1 VSAARRWLPLFGFIL
16 ITFAVATVGSFATS
30 SSVGSW
36 YAQLAKPTW
45 NPPSSWFGPV
55 WTLLY
60 AFMAVVGWRLWLRRH
75 DRLGQG
81 LLSAWGV
88 QLALNAA
95 WSPAFFGLQSEI
107 AGLLVI
113 LPLWFVLLVIQVRL
127 WRFDRICA
135 WLWLPYLLWVSF
147 ATALNFTIWRM
158 N

>member
-1 VSAARRWLPLFGFIL
+1 V
-16 ITFAVATVGSFATS
+16 VCAT
-30 SSVGSW
+30 
-36 YAQLAKPTW
+36 
-45 NPPSSWFGPV
+45 
-55 WTLLY
+55 
-60 AFMAVVGWRLWLRRH
+60 REH